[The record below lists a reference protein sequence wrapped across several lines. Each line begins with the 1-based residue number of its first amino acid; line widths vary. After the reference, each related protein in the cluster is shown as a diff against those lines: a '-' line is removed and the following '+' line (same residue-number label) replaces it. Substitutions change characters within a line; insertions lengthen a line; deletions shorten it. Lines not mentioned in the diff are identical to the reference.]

1 MRSGTARK
9 TSCIGMLIL
18 MTLMLLA
25 ACAGRESKPGDPA
38 AAKPEAAAAKDEPM
52 LSKRYRVIAVDEF
65 TAAAD
70 PARDYPEAAR
80 ECQAGTVQ
88 ALKDKKAFPSV
99 ESGKYGP
106 GRREGTLW
114 VRARVTDMRIVSGAA
129 RMWGGVFA
137 GSSHMEVDVALVDAG
152 TGTTVREKKL
162 SSANN
167 PWAASYAWG
176 SSDRSLPAD
185 MGGIIAEYVNAIVP
199 K

>member
-1 MRSGTARK
+1 
-9 TSCIGMLIL
+9 MLIL
-18 MTLMLLA
+18 MALMMLA
-25 ACAGRESKPGDPA
+25 ACAGRESKPDAPAESA
-38 AAKPEAAAAKDEPM
+38 AAKPEAAAVKDEP
-52 LSKRYRVIAVDEF
+52 LLAKRYRAIAVDEF

-88 ALKDKKAFPSV
+88 ALKDKKAFQSV

-106 GRREGTLW
+106 ARREGTLW
-114 VRARVTDMRIVSGAA
+114 VRARVADMRIVSGAA

-137 GSSHMEVDVALVDAG
+137 GSSHMEVEIALVDAA

-176 SSDRSLPAD
+176 SSDRSLPVD
-185 MGGIIAEYVNAIVP
+185 MGGIIAEYVAAVVP